1 LIFQTLDD
9 KQECIGVYVD
19 GKIHYGSIPEGLSA
33 TWSYAPYLDGQ
44 DIDYAGLFC
53 AESDCGHLCPDA
65 LKDRWEDVSEKLKSF
80 LRSFQE
86 SKVDLSHNCF
96 FELVPERFL
105 LEYCEI
111 KNKITEHV
119 LKTYERPLNYD
130 FMLQMT
136 KLISKIKSQEI
147 KLDFSSLN
155 EGMSSFKTRQWR
167 KKLESLRPYVDYN
180 LNGTITGRL
189 TTKKNSFPILTLAK
203 EHRKVI
209 KPKNDWFIE
218 LDFNA
223 AELRTLLALSGKPQP
238 DEDIHQW
245 NIDNVFRE
253 NLTRDEAKKKI
264 FAWLYNPS
272 AKSPASEVYNREAI
286 VESHWNGVR
295 VQTLFNRF
303 IAADKHHALNY
314 IIQSTTSDLFLRR
327 VLEVDKL
334 LNETKSKIA
343 FCIHDSLILDFSDDD
358 RESLPDIIKT
368 FSDTDFGTF
377 KVNVQ
382 AGKNFGEM
390 KEMKL

>member
-1 LIFQTLDD
+1 M
-9 KQECIGVYVD
+9 
-19 GKIHYGSIPEGLSA
+19 
-33 TWSYAPYLDGQ
+33 
-44 DIDYAGLFC
+44 
-53 AESDCGHLCPDA
+53 
-65 LKDRWEDVSEKLKSF
+65 
-80 LRSFQE
+80 
-86 SKVDLSHNCF
+86 SHNCF

-245 NIDNVFRE
+245 NIDNVY
-253 NLTRDEAKKKI
+253 L
-264 FAWLYNPS
+264 
-272 AKSPASEVYNREAI
+272 
-286 VESHWNGVR
+286 
-295 VQTLFNRF
+295 
-303 IAADKHHALNY
+303 
-314 IIQSTTSDLFLRR
+314 
-327 VLEVDKL
+327 
-334 LNETKSKIA
+334 
-343 FCIHDSLILDFSDDD
+343 
-358 RESLPDIIKT
+358 
-368 FSDTDFGTF
+368 
-377 KVNVQ
+377 
-382 AGKNFGEM
+382 
-390 KEMKL
+390 